1 MKDICHQIQE
11 QIPLYIDGHLS
22 EQQAQAVREH
32 IAQCGQC
39 MEYLQAIEQDDKL
52 LSNFVESMHPAV
64 ERVEK
69 EVKQAVGGQQRNRIF
84 GIAGIFIR
92 SRFIQYA
99 AAAAVL
105 ITIGFLVGRVST
117 AQPINIDQLRNELKV
132 SLASEIRKEVSE
144 QLKGDLQAAF
154 AAGFEQVK
162 DGLRNEYQQ
171 DLNQYAIET
180 LAASSAVT
188 NQLLNELIATIDT
201 SRQQD
206 LRRIAAAMEQVE
218 LNRMK
223 DSSEL
228 RDSFATFASYT
239 GNEITQTR
247 NEMAELLSYTRP
259 GDTKTQPN

>member
-22 EQQAQAVREH
+22 KQQEQAVLDH
-32 IAQCGQC
+32 ISQCGQC
-39 MEYLQAIEQDDKL
+39 KEYLQAFERDDRL
-52 LSNFVESMHPAV
+52 LSSFVESMRPSIG
-64 ERVEK
+64 RIEK
-69 EVKQAVGGQQRNRIF
+69 EVKQAIEGQRQNRTANT
-84 GIAGIFIR
+84 AGIFRR
-92 SRFIQYA
+92 SRFVPYA
-99 AAAAVL
+99 AAAAAFIAV
-105 ITIGFLVGRVST
+105 GFLVGRVST
-117 AQPINIDQLRNELKV
+117 TQPVNIEQLRNELKV
-132 SLASEIRKEVSE
+132 SLAGEIRKEVSE

-154 AAGFEQVK
+154 AAGFEQIK

-171 DLNQYAIET
+171 DLNRYAIET

-188 NQLLNELIATIDT
+188 NQLLNELIATLDT
-201 SRQQD
+201 SREQD

-218 LNRMK
+218 LNRMR

-239 GNEITQTR
+239 GNELTQTR

-259 GDTKTQPN
+259 GDNGTQPN